1 MSQSSLDDDEL
12 FGEAAEEMRAE
23 VEGHI
28 EAARDALPDNDAL
41 WEVDDGGNTLG
52 VLNTLKT
59 ALNTEEVASHVRDA
73 KKAFVIGQRA
83 DAFDGDDLADDLAAI
98 EDVLADLEAAS
109 EHAGALAETLPELRG
124 ALPDE

>member
-12 FGEAAEEMRAE
+12 FGEAAEEMRAD

-28 EAARDALPDNDAL
+28 EAARDALPDDDAL

>member
-1 MSQSSLDDDEL
+1 M
-12 FGEAAEEMRAE
+12 
-23 VEGHI
+23 
-28 EAARDALPDNDAL
+28 
-41 WEVDDGGNTLG
+41 
-52 VLNTLKT
+52 LNTLKT

>member
-28 EAARDALPDNDAL
+28 EAARDALPDDDAL

>member
-12 FGEAAEEMRAE
+12 FGEAAEEMRAD

-28 EAARDALPDNDAL
+28 EAARDALPDDDAL

-52 VLNTLKT
+52 VVNTLKT